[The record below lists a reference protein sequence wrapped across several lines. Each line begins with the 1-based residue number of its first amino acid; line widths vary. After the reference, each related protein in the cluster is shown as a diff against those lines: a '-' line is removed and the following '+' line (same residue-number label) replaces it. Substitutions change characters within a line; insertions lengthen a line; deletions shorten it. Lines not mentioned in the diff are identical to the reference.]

1 MILKDAEKQY
11 EVSVKND
18 EASIKKGSDIQKYSV
33 IESVYELEKE
43 GYCVL
48 NNIYVNAGMEE
59 SFEARFLNRQS
70 NLTTVDGFKALRV
83 MKAESGPYYV
93 ILSLWN
99 SSQDF
104 HNWQDSN
111 QYQNTHKKRGTSSG
125 LDYEVVDRSQSFNVR
140 FQLENE

>member
-11 EVSVKND
+11 EVSVEND
-18 EASIKKGSDIQKYSV
+18 AASIKKGSDIQKYSV
-33 IESVYELEKE
+33 IESVYELARE

-59 SFEARFLNRQS
+59 KFESRFLNRQS

-99 SSQDF
+99 NPQDF
-104 HNWQDSN
+104 HNWQNSN
-111 QYQNTHKKRGTSSG
+111 QYQNTHKKRGTTSG
-125 LDYEVVDRSQSFNVR
+125 LDHEVVDRSQSFNVR
-140 FQLENE
+140 FQIENE